1 LLLQVLAEAG
11 DVVADGGLRGVVVG
25 CGFDLEGE
33 EGGALIGGLGGF
45 PGTEVEVLPLPA
57 AGGELEGP
65 GVVERGAGD
74 GAEVGLVQVVAG
86 EDDGVQDAFGGVG
99 LVVLPGPLTA
109 SESKGIISDQR
120 VTRVLT
126 LVSRAVSVGGMV
138 GSWSCCCSVGRA
150 RE

>member
-1 LLLQVLAEAG
+1 MLLQVLAEAG
-11 DVVADGGLRGVVVG
+11 DVVADGGLHGVVVG
-25 CGFDLEGE
+25 CGFDLEE

-99 LVVLPGPLTA
+99 L
-109 SESKGIISDQR
+109 
-120 VTRVLT
+120 
-126 LVSRAVSVGGMV
+126 GGLAGAADGV
-138 GSWSCCCSVGRA
+138 
-150 RE
+150 E